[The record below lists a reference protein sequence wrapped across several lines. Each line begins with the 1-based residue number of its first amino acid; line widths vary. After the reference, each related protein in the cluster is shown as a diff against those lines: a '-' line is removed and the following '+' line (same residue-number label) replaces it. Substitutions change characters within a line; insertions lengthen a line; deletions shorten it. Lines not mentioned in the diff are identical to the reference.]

1 MATRSSIRASYL
13 WVLASLTLTVAVIYL
28 AKAVLIPLALA
39 VLLTFVLTPVV
50 TLVQR
55 QGLGRVPAVLV
66 TVILTFA
73 LLGGLIYGVGVQVHM
88 LVRTLPQHKKQI
100 REKFESLRVSE
111 QGAFGEVAKMFHDI
125 LAEPA
130 PAAANREVVIARP
143 DEGGV
148 QRLLETAGPILEPL
162 ATAGLVVILLIFM
175 LVRREDL
182 RNRVIG
188 LLGHGTLTGT
198 TRVLVDAAERLSR
211 FLLNQLLI
219 NVSFGVIF
227 GIGLF
232 FIGED
237 DVRNFAFLWGFLAAV
252 LRFIPYLGTWVALAF
267 PLLLSVAM
275 SSGWAEPVE
284 ILVFL
289 LILDL
294 LTANVVEPLLFG
306 HSTGVTP
313 IALLVAA
320 AFWVW
325 VWGPIGLLLSTP
337 LTVCL
342 VVLGQHI
349 PQLKFL
355 ALLLGDEPALEPH
368 LSFYQRL
375 LARDQLEAQQV
386 AKAYVA
392 AQGLA
397 STFDDVLLPALG
409 QARRDRVRAG
419 LTAEDEQYIFQ
430 ETQAILEALK
440 PPAASAPPEGDGQA
454 PPAAPKP
461 APPGTMVLGCP
472 AHDEAEELSLA
483 MLARLLEPDGC
494 SVEAISTHA
503 IPAEIEARVAAKQ
516 PALVFIA
523 ILPPGGTVQARY
535 LCKRLRKRF
544 PDLPIVVGYWGKARN
559 FDRLLVQ
566 LRTAG
571 VSYVTT
577 SLRQTHSQIVALVRT
592 APPPPEPAVAAK
604 T

>member
-13 WVLASLTLTVAVIYL
+13 WGLASLALTVAVIYL
-28 AKAVLIPLALA
+28 AKAILVPLALA
-39 VLLTFVLTPVV
+39 VLLAFILTPVV

-66 TVILTFA
+66 TVILTF
-73 LLGGLIYGVGVQVHM
+73 LLIGGLIYGVGVQIHM
-88 LVRTLPQHKKQI
+88 LARTLPQHKKEI
-100 REKFESLRVSE
+100 REKVEGLRVSE
-111 QGAFGEVAKMFHDI
+111 QGAFGELVQMFHDI
-125 LAEPA
+125 LAEPTPTA
-130 PAAANREVVIARP
+130 GAREVVVVRP
-143 DEGGV
+143 EEGGV
-148 QRLLETAGPILEPL
+148 QRLVENAGPVLEPL
-162 ATAGLVVILLIFM
+162 ASAGLVVILLIFM

-211 FLLNQLLI
+211 FLLSQLLI
-219 NVSFGVIF
+219 NVSFGIIF
-227 GIGLF
+227 ATGLF
-232 FIGED
+232 FIG
-237 DVRNFAFLWGFLAAV
+237 VPFAFLWGFLAAV
-252 LRFIPYLGTWVALAF
+252 LRFIPYLGTWVAVAF
-267 PLLLSVAM
+267 PLLLSVAT
-275 SSGWAEPVE
+275 STGWAQPVE
-284 ILVFL
+284 VLVFFL
-289 LILDL
+289 VLDL
-294 LTANVVEPLLFG
+294 LTANVAEPLLFG

-375 LARDQLEAQQV
+375 LARDQLEARQV
-386 AKAYVA
+386 ATAYAA
-392 AQGLA
+392 AQGLEK
-397 STFDDVLLPALG
+397 TFDDVLLPALE

-419 LTAEDEQYIFQ
+419 LTADDEQYIFQ
-430 ETQAILEALK
+430 ETQAILEALE
-440 PPAASAPPEGDGQA
+440 PPAAAAPANDGQA
-454 PPAAPKP
+454 PPAAPAP
-461 APPGTMVLGCP
+461 ALAGTLVLGCT
-472 AHDEAEELSLA
+472 AHHEAEELSLA

-494 SVEAISTHA
+494 RVEAVSTHA
-503 IPAEIEARVAAKQ
+503 IPAEIEARVAETH
-516 PALVFIA
+516 PALLFIA
-523 ILPPGGTVQARY
+523 VLPPGGVVQARY

-544 PDLPIVVGYWGKARN
+544 KDLPIIVGYWGKPRN

-577 SLRQTHSQIVALVRT
+577 SLRQTRSQVEALVRPP
-592 APPPPEPAVAAK
+592 APPAAVPAVAVAK
-604 T
+604 TG

>member
-13 WVLASLTLTVAVIYL
+13 WVLASLALTVAVIYL
-28 AKAVLIPLALA
+28 AKAILVPLALA

-55 QGLGRVPAVLV
+55 QGLGRVPSVVV
-66 TVILTFA
+66 TVILTFM

-88 LVRTLPQHKKQI
+88 LAQTLPQHKKEI
-100 REKFESLRVSE
+100 RKKIEGIRVSE
-111 QGAFGEVAKMFHDI
+111 QGAFGELFKMFQDI
-125 LAEPA
+125 LSEPA
-130 PAAANREVVIARP
+130 PAAETREVVITRP
-143 DEGGV
+143 DEGGI
-148 QRLLETAGPILEPL
+148 QRLLEAVGPVLEPL
-162 ATAGLVVILLIFM
+162 ASASLVVILLIFM

-198 TRVLVDAAERLSR
+198 TRVLVDAADRLSR

-219 NVSFGVIF
+219 NVSFGIIF
-227 GIGLF
+227 ATGLV
-232 FIGED
+232 FIG
-237 DVRNFAFLWGFLAAV
+237 VPFAFLWGFLAAV
-252 LRFIPYLGTWVALAF
+252 LRFIPYLGSWVAVGF
-267 PLLLSVAM
+267 PLLLSFAI
-275 SSGWAEPVE
+275 SAGWAQPVSV
-284 ILVFL
+284 LVFFL
-289 LILDL
+289 VLDL
-294 LTANVVEPLLFG
+294 LTANVAEPLLFG

-349 PQLKFL
+349 PKLKFL

-375 LARDQLEAQQV
+375 LARDQLEALQV
-386 AKAYVA
+386 AAEYA
-392 AQGLA
+392 QAQGLE
-397 STFDDVLLPALG
+397 STFDDVLLPALER
-409 QARRDRVRAG
+409 ARRDRIRAG
-419 LTAEDEQYIFQ
+419 LTSDDEHYIFQ

-440 PPAASAPPEGDGQA
+440 PPDAPAGDGETPA
-454 PPAAPKP
+454 VAAAAPALP
-461 APPGTMVLGCP
+461 DALILGCP
-472 AHDEAEELSLA
+472 AHHKTEELSLA
-483 MLARLLEPDGC
+483 MLARLLEPKGC
-494 SVEAISTHA
+494 RVEAVSTHA
-503 IPAEIEARVAAKQ
+503 IPAEIEARVADRH
-516 PALVFIA
+516 PALVVIA

-535 LCKRLRKRF
+535 LSKRLQKRF
-544 PDLPIVVGYWGKARN
+544 PDLPIVAGYWGKPRD

-566 LRTAG
+566 LRMAG

-577 SLRQTHSQIVALVRT
+577 SLRQSRSQIEALVQP
-592 APPPPEPAVAAK
+592 AAAPAVAK